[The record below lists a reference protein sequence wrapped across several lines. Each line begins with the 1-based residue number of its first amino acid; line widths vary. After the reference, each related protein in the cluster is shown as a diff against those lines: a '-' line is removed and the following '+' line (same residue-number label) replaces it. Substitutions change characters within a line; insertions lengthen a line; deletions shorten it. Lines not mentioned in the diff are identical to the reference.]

1 MTVTSIMNWICSIGA
16 LIFLYYFWKEKNTV
30 YIGVRDKNNKIH
42 KVPVYMT
49 DSEEVV
55 RKKVDKYL
63 KKIQ

>member
-1 MTVTSIMNWICSIGA
+1 MTVTSIMNWICLIGA
-16 LIFLYYFWKEKNTV
+16 LIFLYYFWKEKNMV
-30 YIGVRDKNNKIH
+30 YIAVKDKNNKIH